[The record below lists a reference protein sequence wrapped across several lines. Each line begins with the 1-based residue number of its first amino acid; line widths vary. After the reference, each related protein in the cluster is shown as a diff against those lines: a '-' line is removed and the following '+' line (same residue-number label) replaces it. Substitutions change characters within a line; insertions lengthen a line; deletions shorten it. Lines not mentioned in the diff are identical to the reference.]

1 MTRCKSIKA
10 LLLLS
15 ILIGAS
21 TGRLWGQATTSL
33 NGRVADASGAVIPSA
48 KVTLVLQSTE
58 AERNV
63 VTDSSGHY
71 QFSQLTPGRY
81 TLSVGAPGFA
91 TAERPN
97 IDLLVSQPATVNVA
111 LVPATA
117 TQKVT
122 VIAGTQ
128 ATLNTTD
135 ATLGNAFNENQVQSL
150 PLDQRNVP
158 DLLSLQ
164 PGVTF
169 LGRSDDVNGTQ
180 GVGNTSTDSRA
191 GSVNGGRSDQ
201 SNITLDGVDVNDI
214 NNGYAF
220 TSVLRTTQDSVAEF
234 RVTTSNPNA
243 AEGRSS
249 GAQVALVTR
258 SGTNALHGAAYE
270 YNRSNLLEA
279 NDFFNKQQ
287 ELSAGLPNRPESLVR
302 NIFGGDV
309 GGPIIKNKLFYF
321 LEL

>member
-1 MTRCKSIKA
+1 M
-10 LLLLS
+10 
-15 ILIGAS
+15 
-21 TGRLWGQATTSL
+21 
-33 NGRVADASGAVIPSA
+33 
-48 KVTLVLQSTE
+48 
-58 AERNV
+58 
-63 VTDSSGHY
+63 
-71 QFSQLTPGRY
+71 
-81 TLSVGAPGFA
+81 
-91 TAERPN
+91 
-97 IDLLVSQPATVNVA
+97 
-111 LVPATA
+111 
-117 TQKVT
+117 
-122 VIAGTQ
+122 
-128 ATLNTTD
+128 LNTTD
-135 ATLGNAFNENQVQSL
+135 ATLGNAFDSHQVESL

-169 LGRSDDVNGTQ
+169 LGRSDDVSGTQ
-180 GVGNTSTDSRA
+180 GMGNTGTDSRA

-243 AEGRSS
+243 EEGRSS

-258 SGTNALHGAAYE
+258 SGSNALHGAVYE

-287 ELSAGLPNRPESLVR
+287 ELAAGSRQSSREPGPQYLRRGRGRTCHQRPAVLFCELRGPPRLTGHQRQCRHGSHHQLPRRKSGL
-302 NIFGGDV
+302 
-309 GGPIIKNKLFYF
+309 
-321 LEL
+321 